1 MPVLETA
8 TAKQDPASLN
18 ILLWIAAVGFFMQ
31 TLDATIVNTALPAMA
46 RSLGE
51 SPLRMQAVVISY
63 ALAMAMLIPA
73 SGWVADRFGT
83 RKVFLAALALFG
95 LGSLLC
101 AYSASLP
108 YLVLSRTIQGFG
120 GAMLLPVGRLAVLRA
135 FPREKFLQAMSLV
148 TIPGLIGPLVG
159 PTLGGWL
166 VEYAS
171 WHWIFLINVPVGIV
185 GCVATARYMPDFRAA
200 ATPRFDLIGYLL
212 LAVSMTSIS
221 ISLDGLSELAF
232 RHATVLLLLILGL
245 VCLAAYWLRAAR
257 RPDPLFPLA
266 LFKVN
271 SFSVGILGNLFA
283 RIGSACMP
291 FLIPLLL
298 QLSLG
303 YTPVQAGM
311 MMVPVALA
319 GITVKRLG
327 TPLIERFGYRR
338 VLLVNTVLVG
348 AGICSFAFVAPGEPL
363 WLRVVQLT
371 IFGAVNS
378 MQFTAMNTLA
388 LKDLEGNLASAGN
401 GLLSMVMMLSMSL
414 GVAAAGALLS
424 AFVEHLGS
432 KAGPLSAFHGTFI
445 CMGLITA
452 MSAFIFA
459 QLSPDTGS
467 GSGRAGTGES
477 AEAAETAEITKGGLA

>member
-1 MPVLETA
+1 MPDTA
-8 TAKQDPASLN
+8 TATKQQDSASPN
-18 ILLWIAAVGFFMQ
+18 ILLWLAAVGFFMQ

-73 SGWVADRFGT
+73 SGWLADRFGT
-83 RKVFLAALALFG
+83 RKVFFSALVLFG
-95 LGSLLC
+95 IGSLLC
-101 AYSASLP
+101 AYSPSLL
-108 YLVLSRTIQGFG
+108 YLVLSRVVQGFG

-135 FPREKFLQAMSLV
+135 FPRDQFLQAMSLV
-148 TIPGLIGPLVG
+148 TIPGLVGPLVG

-171 WHWIFLINVPVGIV
+171 WHWIFLINVPVGII
-185 GCVATARYMPDFRAA
+185 GCIATARYMPDFRAA
-200 ATPRFDLIGYLL
+200 SPPRFDLIGYLL

-221 ISLDGLSELAF
+221 LSLDGLSELGM
-232 RHATVLLLLILGL
+232 RHATVLVLLILGL
-245 VCLAAYWLRAAR
+245 ACLAAYWLRAAR
-257 RPDPLFPLA
+257 RPDPLFPLE

-271 SFSVGILGNLFA
+271 TFSVGILGNLFA
-283 RIGSACMP
+283 RIGSGCMP

-298 QLSLG
+298 QLTLG

-319 GITVKRLG
+319 GIAVKRVG
-327 TPLIERFGYRR
+327 TPLIQRFGYRR
-338 VLLVNTVLVG
+338 VLLVNTMLVG
-348 AGICSFAFVAPGEPL
+348 TAISSFALVSANEPL
-363 WLRVVQLT
+363 WLRLVQLT
-371 IFGAVNS
+371 LFGAVNS

-388 LKDLEGNLASAGN
+388 LKDLEGKLASSGN

-424 AFVEHLGS
+424 AFVELLGDKS
-432 KAGPLSAFHGTFI
+432 RPLSAFHGTFI

-459 QLSPDTGS
+459 QLAPGEDAR
-467 GSGRAGTGES
+467 GRRAMRSNPVKGEV
-477 AEAAETAEITKGGLA
+477 A